1 MKKNTPFLLLLSFVL
16 ILGACKKD
24 DDSTNED
31 SDILQ
36 SKVYQLQ
43 AMGGSSI
50 TGTATFTEDIDGKTT
65 VLIKLEGSNTTEH
78 PAFIRYNKASEGGS
92 VAITLKECT
101 CSVSETVVSMLDNGE
116 SINYDGLV
124 ALDGHISIHGSP
136 QDLETIVSVANIGVN
151 E

>member
-1 MKKNTPFLLLLSFVL
+1 MAFVL
-16 ILGACKKD
+16 ILGACSKD
-24 DDSTNED
+24 DDKASED
-31 SDILQ
+31 VGDDILQ
-36 SKVYQLQ
+36 SKVYQLE
-43 AMGGSSI
+43 AMAGSNI
-50 TGTATFTEDIDGKTT
+50 TGTATFTEDVDGKTT

-78 PAFIRYNKASEGGS
+78 PAFIRYNNASEGGP

-124 ALDGHISIHGSP
+124 ELDGHITIHESP
-136 QDLETIVSVANIGVN
+136 QDLETIVSVANIGAN